1 MPPIR
6 FRIRTIM
13 IAIVVVAVVMAVFTA
28 VMRSIPPWMHPFRD
42 VFSVCYMIFPYLIFH
57 PIIAFLAVLLFVSV
71 VQSAVFRD
79 RFRSLRRKPR
89 RFAIKAGQPNRPA
102 PAGPK
107 REAQE
112 SVG

>member
-28 VMRSIPPWMHPFRD
+28 VMRSLPPWMHPFRNA
-42 VFSVCYMIFPYLIFH
+42 FSVCYMIFLDMISH
-57 PIIAFLAVLLFVSV
+57 PIIAFLAIVLFVSV
-71 VQSAVFRD
+71 VQSAVFWD

-89 RFAIKAGQPNRPA
+89 RFAIKAGRRIARP
-102 PAGPK
+102 GPD
-107 REAQE
+107 RSGEAE
-112 SVG
+112 RV